1 MTPAAAG
8 RAANALHAALAA
20 VRRGEVIGV
29 ATDTVYG
36 LACDPADGVAVERV
50 FVIKR
55 RPAGMEL
62 PLLAADAADL
72 DDLVRW
78 NAVAERLADELWPG
92 PLSLILPIGER
103 RLAVPRE
110 GDTISVR
117 VPDHDL
123 LRDLLR
129 ESGPLASTSANR
141 HGAPAVKGAVALRR
155 EFGTEVG
162 AVLSGGRPSGV
173 ASTIIDCSV
182 TPPRVLRD
190 GPIDSHRLREFV
202 QG

>member
-1 MTPAAAG
+1 VAPN
-8 RAANALHAALAA
+8 RSDALHAALAA
-20 VRRGEVIGV
+20 VRRGEVIAV
-29 ATDTVYG
+29 ATDTVFG
-36 LACDPADGVAVERV
+36 LACDPANPRAVDRV
-50 FVIKR
+50 FAIKR
-55 RPAGMEL
+55 RPAGLEL
-62 PLLAADAADL
+62 TLLAGDAADL

-78 NAVAERLADELWPG
+78 NAVAERLAEGLWPG
-92 PLSLILPIGER
+92 PLSLVLPVGDR
-103 RLAVPRE
+103 RLAVPRR
-110 GDTISVR
+110 GDTVSVR
-117 VPDHDL
+117 VPDHDR

-141 HGAPAVKGAVALRR
+141 HGAPPITGAVALRR
-155 EFGTEVG
+155 EFGAEIA

-190 GPIDSHRLREFV
+190 GPIDSHRLRGFV

>member
-1 MTPAAAG
+1 MTADRETGAS
-8 RAANALHAALAA
+8 NALHAALAA
-20 VRRGEVIGV
+20 VRGGAVIAV

-36 LACDPADGVAVERV
+36 LACDPANAAAVDRV
-50 FVIKR
+50 YVIKG

-62 PLLAADAADL
+62 SLLAGDAADL

-78 NAVAERLADELWPG
+78 TAIAEHLAEAFWPG
-92 PLSLILPIGER
+92 PLSLVLPIGVR
-103 RLAVPRE
+103 GLAVPRR
-110 GDTISVR
+110 GGTVSVR
-117 VPDHDL
+117 VPDHDR

-141 HGAPAVKGAVALRR
+141 HRAPPLTQAAAVRR
-155 EFGTEVG
+155 EFGAEIG
-162 AVLSGGRPSGV
+162 AVLAGGRPRGS

>member
-1 MTPAAAG
+1 MTPDRETGAP
-8 RAANALHAALAA
+8 NALQAALAA
-20 VRRGEVIGV
+20 VRGGAVIAV

-36 LACDPADGVAVERV
+36 LACDPDNAAAVDRV
-50 FVIKR
+50 YAIKG

-62 PLLAADAADL
+62 SLLAGDAADL

-78 NAVAERLADELWPG
+78 NAIAERLGEAFWPG
-92 PLSLILPIGER
+92 PLSLVLPVGVR
-103 RLAVPRE
+103 GLAVPRR
-110 GDTISVR
+110 GRTVSVR
-117 VPDHDL
+117 VPDHDR

-141 HGAPAVKGAVALRR
+141 HGAPPLTRAAAVRR
-155 EFGTEVG
+155 EFGPELG
-162 AVLSGGRPSGV
+162 AVLTGGRPRGS